1 MNHGKTICNQLKEIR
16 RGIARDNA
24 IELDIPECTFE
35 GECEGTCPRCE
46 AELQYLERE
55 LTLRTV
61 MGKAAVVAGL
71 TLGISGGTLTAA
83 AQDVAPDRQNH
94 TKSIPDIKPSKS
106 DTCIFKG
113 SIIDSATGEPL
124 IFANV
129 VLKDKNGTVISG
141 GHTDFDGNFTIRAP
155 KGKYEVEFA
164 YIGYAT
170 QKTTLNLTTDTLTIG
185 AAVLQKT
192 ATVLGAIPVMI
203 VGMPSSSSLLHTP
216 VIDMGA
222 PESGERIDADRISHF
237 PQ

>member
-1 MNHGKTICNQLKEIR
+1 MNRGKNICNQLKEIR
-16 RGIARDNA
+16 RGIARDNG
-24 IELDIPECTFE
+24 IDLDIPECTFE

-61 MGKAAVVAGL
+61 MGKAAVIAGL

-83 AQDVAPDRQNH
+83 AQDVAPDHQNH
-94 TKSIPDIKPSKS
+94 TKTIPDINPSKS

-124 IFANV
+124 MYASV
-129 VLKDKNGTVISG
+129 VLKDKNDIVISG
-141 GHTDFDGNFTIRAP
+141 GHTDFDGNFTIHVP
-155 KGKYEVEFA
+155 KGKYEVVFA
-164 YIGYAT
+164 NIGYAT
-170 QKTTLNLTTDTLTIG
+170 QRTTLNLNTDTLNIG
-185 AAVLQKT
+185 AAVLLKT
-192 ATVLGAIPVMI
+192 AKLMGQIPVMI
-203 VGMPSSSSLLHTP
+203 VGMPRSRSPL
-216 VIDMGA
+216 IDMGA

>member
-1 MNHGKTICNQLKEIR
+1 M
-16 RGIARDNA
+16 
-24 IELDIPECTFE
+24 
-35 GECEGTCPRCE
+35 
-46 AELQYLERE
+46 
-55 LTLRTV
+55 
-61 MGKAAVVAGL
+61 
-71 TLGISGGTLTAA
+71 
-83 AQDVAPDRQNH
+83 
-94 TKSIPDIKPSKS
+94 
-106 DTCIFKG
+106 
-113 SIIDSATGEPL
+113 

-192 ATVLGAIPVMI
+192 ATVLGGIPVMI
-203 VGMPSSSSLLHTP
+203 VGMPPNIYRHP
-216 VIDMGA
+216 AIEIGA